1 MTNPQPL
8 DAVRETAAELLKEIA
23 KEREALIKAG
33 KIKKTKPLPEITD
46 DEIPYEIPENWEW
59 VRLGDII
66 LENVGGG
73 TPDKSKTE
81 YWNGSIPWASVKD
94 LKSNSLDETIDKITP
109 AGLENSSS
117 NLIPKGN
124 VIVCTRMGLGKVAI
138 NSINV
143 AINQDLRALILS
155 KYVSKEYFVNYYST
169 LIIEGDGATVK
180 GISINTLH
188 NYLIPLPPLSEQK
201 RIVAL
206 LDELLSRI
214 DKARENIEKNI
225 ENAEE
230 LLQTSL
236 DLIHCPKEEL
246 GKIVNICTGK
256 LNANQAVE
264 DGQYPF
270 FTCSRT
276 ASKIDRYAYDCEA
289 ILLAGNNAS
298 GDFNVKHYKG
308 KFEAYQRTYILT
320 AKDEKNIDY
329 RFLYFQVM
337 RSLETLK
344 KEAVGTN
351 TKFLRLPMIQSLKIA
366 YPNISEQREYVKKI
380 DALLL
385 SINKLTQS
393 YKQKLID
400 LDELRNSVLE
410 KAFRGELT

>member
-1 MTNPQPL
+1 M
-8 DAVRETAAELLKEIA
+8 KE
-23 KEREALIKAG
+23 EWE
-33 KIKKTKPLPEITD
+33 IKK
-46 DEIPYEIPENWEW
+46 
-59 VRLGDII
+59 
-66 LENVGGG
+66 LEDLALVINGG
-73 TPDKSKTE
+73 TPDTNIPD
-81 YWNGSIPWASVKD
+81 YWDGGVLWLTPKD
-94 LKSNSLDETIDKITP
+94 
-109 AGLENSSS
+109 
-117 NLIPKGN
+117 
-124 VIVCTRMGLGKVAI
+124 MGL
-138 NSINV
+138 
-143 AINQDLRALILS
+143 LTS
-155 KYVSKEYFVNYYST
+155 KYVSATSRTISEKGLEKSSAKLIPNNSLILST
-169 LIIEGDGATVK
+169 RAPIGYLAINTCTISTNQGCK
-180 GISINTLH
+180 GIVPNEKLSVE
-188 NYLIPLPPLSEQK
+188 YLYYYFSKSVKKLIDLGKGTTFKELSTSSLKNVEIPLPPLSEQK
-201 RIVAL
+201 KIVAL
-206 LDELLSRI
+206 LDDVLSRI

-276 ASKIDRYAYDCEA
+276 ASKIDRYTYDCEA